1 MRTRLA
7 CALGAIAVAAGAVA
21 VAQSQGPPVRLP
33 GVTFGGGASQPPPA
47 PPRGGRPDSF
57 QPGPFQQGRGGGQR
71 FGPIERPENVDME
84 PGQVAYDGRFV
95 FGRLRYTE
103 GVSADELGGGRMFG
117 RRGGRS
123 QGPPWSHD
131 YPRAEHNFMKILSE
145 ITTLDPYTGP
155 AGGAIV
161 DIGSKELFNYTVSY
175 MCEPGFWTQ
184 SDAEAANLRAYLLK
198 GGFIIFDDYRGN
210 DWANFEMQMRRVLPD
225 VRMVALELSHPIF
238 HSFFDIATLDFKQYY
253 DRGAAQFIGA
263 FLDNDPNKRLLFVAN
278 YNNDVGEYWEYSDTG
293 WTPIDL
299 SNEAYKLG
307 VNYIIYGMTH

>member
-1 MRTRLA
+1 MRKP
-7 CALGAIAVAAGAVA
+7 IAAAMLVAAAATVVLVA
-21 VAQSQGPPVRLP
+21 RAQPQNPPVRLP
-33 GVTFGGGASQPPPA
+33 AITFGSGGGQPPP
-47 PPRGGRPDSF
+47 PPRGRPDSF
-57 QPGPFQQGRGGGQR
+57 QPGSFQGRGFPRSGQL
-71 FGPIERPENVDME
+71 ERPETVALE
-84 PGQVAYDGRFV
+84 PGQVPYDGRFV
-95 FGRLRYTE
+95 FARLRYTE
-103 GVSADELGGGRMFG
+103 GVSPDELGGGRMFG
-117 RRGGRS
+117 RRGGRGS

-131 YPRAEHNFMKILSE
+131 YPRAERNFMKILQQ

-210 DWANFEMQMRRVLPD
+210 DWNNFDAQMRRVLPD
-225 VRMVALELSHPIF
+225 VRYAEIELSHPIF
-238 HSFFDIATLDFKQYY
+238 HSFFDIATLEFKQYY
-253 DRGAAQFIGA
+253 DRGKAYFMGA
-263 FLDNDPNKRLLFVAN
+263 YLDNDPNKRLLFIAN
-278 YNNDVGEYWEYSDTG
+278 YNNDVGEYWEFSDSG

-307 VNYIIYGMTH
+307 VNYIVYGLTH